1 MGHPDPGMG
10 RPEDPRQ
17 PLSHS
22 PCPPQHGV
30 PAFTVPQP
38 DGPLAVLRERAEQ
51 ISVSQTGSA
60 REALYPPG
68 PQFVHLCREGQLLVQ
83 LAHILV
89 LGAGVGG
96 EGWKG

>member
-22 PCPPQHGV
+22 PCPPQHSV

-51 ISVSQTGSA
+51 ISVS
-60 REALYPPG
+60 PPG
-68 PQFVHLCREGQLLVQ
+68 PQFAYLCREGQLLIQ

-96 EGWKG
+96 EG